1 MKKGKRIIIFLSAV
15 LLFSSQAFA
24 EGLREIKTLDEI
36 NSGTSSLTKTEVP
49 RPVSNIDNELKPLE
63 KLNTSEKK
71 EGITSETITTEDTV
85 KSEIKLTDAQKALQK
100 SNGKMLDIS
109 QKVHGSDKLV
119 YAQGEDKPFTGEFG
133 LFIGDIIEYS
143 EAYVNGKLNGDKIW
157 YSDEGN
163 IVMTERY
170 VDEKLNGEQR
180 SYYSDGSVKAI
191 TKYRNNRVTGI
202 EFYAQNGKLLH
213 KSDMSAGT
221 GEWKFFWDNG
231 KILEE
236 GKYKNWVKDGTWKRY
251 QEDGTVDSIAIYE
264 NGRLKSQTWN

>member
-1 MKKGKRIIIFLSAV
+1 MKKGTRIIIFLSAV
-15 LLFSSQAFA
+15 FIYSSQIFA

-36 NSGTSSLTKTEVP
+36 NKGITSTVTK
-49 RPVSNIDNELKPLE
+49 PVSNINNELKPLE

-71 EGITSETITTEDTV
+71 EEV
-85 KSEIKLTDAQKALQK
+85 KSETTVTDKSIESGDKLTDAQKALMRSGVK
-100 SNGKMLDIS
+100 IIDIS
-109 QKVHGSDKLV
+109 KKIYGADKLV
-119 YAQGEDKPFTGEFG
+119 YVQGEDKPFTGEFA
-133 LFIGDIIEYS
+133 LFLGDIIEYS
-143 EAYVNGKLNGDKIW
+143 EAYVNGKLNGQKIW

-163 IVMTERY
+163 IVLTESY
-170 VDEKLNGEQR
+170 IDEKLNGEQR
-180 SYYSDGSVKAI
+180 SYYSDGSIKAI
-191 TKYRNNRVTGI
+191 TRYKNNRVTGV
-202 EFYAQNGKLLH
+202 EFFAQNGKLLH

-251 QEDGTVDSIAIYE
+251 QEDGTVDSIAVYE

>member
-1 MKKGKRIIIFLSAV
+1 
-15 LLFSSQAFA
+15 
-24 EGLREIKTLDEI
+24 
-36 NSGTSSLTKTEVP
+36 
-49 RPVSNIDNELKPLE
+49 
-63 KLNTSEKK
+63 
-71 EGITSETITTEDTV
+71 
-85 KSEIKLTDAQKALQK
+85 
-100 SNGKMLDIS
+100 MLDIS

-264 NGRLKSQTWN
+264 NGRLKPDLELIKNI